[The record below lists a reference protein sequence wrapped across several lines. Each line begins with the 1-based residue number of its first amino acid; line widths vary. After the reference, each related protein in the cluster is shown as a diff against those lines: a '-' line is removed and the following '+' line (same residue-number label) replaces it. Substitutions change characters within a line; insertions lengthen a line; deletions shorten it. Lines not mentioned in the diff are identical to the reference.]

1 MEKKP
6 VKIIIVDDNPGDQV
20 LLKPL
25 LQAKRE
31 SDCEFLI
38 ASDFENG
45 LELAASHG
53 ADCILIDYF
62 LPNMD
67 GLDFLDE
74 LSKCAEEGITP
85 VIFLTGRDDG
95 EIALDAMTGGDRDSA
110 AKDRVTRESLSKA
123 VTRVVK
129 KKRADRSVR
138 EQSIFTRT
146 LLDAIPNPVYY
157 ENGGLLIEE
166 CNRSFEDFT
175 GLPRKEVIG
184 KTIDSFIF
192 DDDLEK
198 YRETVTFLMKNPGN
212 YVFESVF
219 PGKNGEMRNV
229 IYNKSTFV
237 DVRNDVRGI
246 VTVMTDITDRKKA
259 EEKIRKLAL
268 YDSLT
273 GLPNRTLLF
282 DRMALSMF
290 RSERY
295 KDILGVLDVDLDGFK
310 EVNDQNGHDGGD
322 QVLKETAKRL
332 NSCIRRSDT
341 ICRYGGDE
349 FVILLSSP
357 KSKDDI
363 MTVCKKIID
372 VMSESFSVGD
382 NTCSL
387 GASIGVSIYPENSRQ
402 SDELIRL
409 ADEAMYRVKRECK
422 KSFVFYS

>member
-1 MEKKP
+1 M
-6 VKIIIVDDNPGDQV
+6 
-20 LLKPL
+20 
-25 LQAKRE
+25 RE
-31 SDCEFLI
+31 NHPRMRVISNE
-38 ASDFENG
+38 ASGTPSQWF
-45 LELAASHG
+45 
-53 ADCILIDYF
+53 ADCILIDDF
-62 LPNMD
+62 TSAMD
-67 GLDFLDE
+67 GLDE
-74 LSKCAEEGITP
+74 LSKYAEEGITP
-85 VIFLTGRDDG
+85 VIFLNMPDDG
-95 EIALDAMTGGDRDSA
+95 ETAPDVMTEGDRDPA
-110 AKDRVTRESLSKA
+110 AKERTRREALSRA
-123 VTRVVK
+123 IGRVVK
-129 KKRADRSVR
+129 EKRAGRSIR
-138 EQSIFTRT
+138 EHSIFTRT

-175 GLPRKEVIG
+175 GLPRNEVIG

-198 YRETVTFLMKNPGN
+198 YRETVAFLMKNPGN

-259 EEKIRKLAL
+259 EDKIRKLAL

-282 DRMALSMF
+282 DRMVLSMF
-290 RSERY
+290 RSERH
-295 KDILGVLDVDLDGFK
+295 KDILGVLYVDLDGFK
-310 EVNDQNGHDGGD
+310 AVNDENGHDVGD
-322 QVLKETAKRL
+322 QVLREAAKRL

-357 KSKDDI
+357 KSKNDI
-363 MTVCKKIID
+363 TTVCKKIID
-372 VMSESFSVGD
+372 VMSDPFPVCD
-382 NTCSL
+382 NTCSV
-387 GASIGVSIYPENSRQ
+387 GASIGVSIYPDDSPKP
-402 SDELIRL
+402 DELIRL
-409 ADEAMYRVKRECK
+409 ADEAMYRVKRDLK
-422 KSFVFYS
+422 NSFMFYS